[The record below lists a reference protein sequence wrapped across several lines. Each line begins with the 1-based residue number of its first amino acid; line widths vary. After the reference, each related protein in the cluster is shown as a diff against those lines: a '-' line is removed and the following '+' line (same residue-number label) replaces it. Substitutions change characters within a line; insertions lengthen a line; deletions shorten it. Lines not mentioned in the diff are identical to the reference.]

1 MRLRGQKKKKGVC
14 SGSCISVQATE
25 WTKQSKKIKHFFFLK
40 QGQHFTMLIA
50 IKKNQD
56 RWLITA
62 KPLLL
67 ILYILKDDHIEISF
81 TANEP
86 VLGVDSDD
94 GKGSWILQG
103 ILLLSFKILYQNASL
118 YNHINQIPLPPFIQL
133 VQISC
138 THTCCHVWQQP
149 LKYTK

>member
-1 MRLRGQKKKKGVC
+1 M
-14 SGSCISVQATE
+14 
-25 WTKQSKKIKHFFFLK
+25 
-40 QGQHFTMLIA
+40 
-50 IKKNQD
+50 
-56 RWLITA
+56 
-62 KPLLL
+62 
-67 ILYILKDDHIEISF
+67 YILKDDHIEISF

-138 THTCCHVWQQP
+138 TRCHV
-149 LKYTK
+149 

>member
-1 MRLRGQKKKKGVC
+1 
-14 SGSCISVQATE
+14 
-25 WTKQSKKIKHFFFLK
+25 
-40 QGQHFTMLIA
+40 MLIA
-50 IKKNQD
+50 IKKKNQD
-56 RWLITA
+56 RLLITA

-138 THTCCHVWQQP
+138 THTCCHI
-149 LKYTK
+149 